1 VQQYLDVIETLLE
14 HSLMEAHRE
23 MRRTREREKGG
34 GEISS
39 RNWRNKVKVRSLAF
53 ARKLGLILILSGA
66 SQHEKPC
73 RSSRNRG
80 KSFESSM
87 LVLMISRKM

>member
-1 VQQYLDVIETLLE
+1 LDVIETLLE

-73 RSSRNRG
+73 RSSTFN
-80 KSFESSM
+80 SEP
-87 LVLMISRKM
+87 RKKLRVIDARTYD